1 MGECHDSMVKFKTL
15 VIGASINPERY
26 AYKAV
31 NLLVKNEIEVVPMGV
46 KPGLVANLS
55 IVSPLIVQFNI
66 HTITLYIGASK
77 QEPYF
82 DFILKI
88 NPKRVL
94 FNPGTENPKLANLLN
109 EKGIVW
115 ENACT
120 LILLSTNHYKT

>member
-1 MGECHDSMVKFKTL
+1 MVKFKTL

-26 AYKAV
+26 SYKAIH
-31 NLLVKNEIEVVPMGV
+31 LLVKHKIEVIPMGI

-55 IVSPLIVQFNI
+55 IVSRFIVQNNI
-66 HTITLYIGASK
+66 HTITLYLEASK
-77 QEPYF
+77 QYLYY

-94 FNPGTENPKLANLLN
+94 FNPGTENPELAKLLN
-109 EKGIVW
+109 EKDVLW

-120 LILLSTNHYKT
+120 LILLSSNQYKT

>member
-1 MGECHDSMVKFKTL
+1 MVKFKTL

-55 IVSPLIVQFNI
+55 IVSPLIFQFNI

-109 EKGIVW
+109 ETGIVW

-120 LILLSTNHYKT
+120 LILLSTNQYKT

>member
-1 MGECHDSMVKFKTL
+1 MVKFKTL

-26 AYKAV
+26 SYKAIH
-31 NLLVKNEIEVVPMGV
+31 LLVKHKIEVIPMGI

-55 IVSPLIVQFNI
+55 IVSRFIVQNNI
-66 HTITLYIGASK
+66 HTITLYLEASK
-77 QEPYF
+77 QYLYY

-94 FNPGTENPKLANLLN
+94 FNPGTENPELAKLLN
-109 EKGIVW
+109 EKDVLW

-120 LILLSTNHYKT
+120 LVLLSSNQYKT

>member
-1 MGECHDSMVKFKTL
+1 MVKFKTL

-55 IVSPLIVQFNI
+55 IVSPFIVQVNI
-66 HTITLYIGASK
+66 HTITLYIVASK

-94 FNPGTENPKLANLLN
+94 FNPGTENPKLAKLLN
-109 EKGIVW
+109 EKGIIW

-120 LILLSTNHYKT
+120 LVLLSTNQYKT

>member
-1 MGECHDSMVKFKTL
+1 MVKFKTL

-55 IVSPLIVQFNI
+55 IVSPLIFQFNI

>member
-1 MGECHDSMVKFKTL
+1 MVKFKTL

-26 AYKAV
+26 AHKAIH
-31 NLLVKNEIEVVPMGV
+31 LLLKHKIEVVPMGIR
-46 KPGLVANLS
+46 PGLVANLS
-55 IVSPLIVQFNI
+55 IVSPFIAQVNI

-94 FNPGTENPKLANLLN
+94 FNPGTENPKLVKLLN
-109 EKGIVW
+109 EKGIIW

-120 LILLSTNHYKT
+120 LVLLS

>member
-1 MGECHDSMVKFKTL
+1 MVKFKTL
-15 VIGASINPERY
+15 IIGASINPERY

-120 LILLSTNHYKT
+120 LILLSTNQYKT

>member
-1 MGECHDSMVKFKTL
+1 MVKFKTL

-55 IVSPLIVQFNI
+55 IVSPLIFQFNI

-94 FNPGTENPKLANLLN
+94 FNPGTENPKLAKLLN
-109 EKGIVW
+109 EKGIIW

-120 LILLSTNHYKT
+120 LVLLSTNQYKT

>member
-1 MGECHDSMVKFKTL
+1 MVKFKTL

-46 KPGLVANLS
+46 KLGLVANLS
-55 IVSPLIVQFNI
+55 IVSPFIVQVNI
-66 HTITLYIGASK
+66 HTITLYIVASK

-94 FNPGTENPKLANLLN
+94 FNPGTENPKLAKLLN
-109 EKGIVW
+109 EKGIIW

-120 LILLSTNHYKT
+120 LVLLSTNQYKT

>member
-1 MGECHDSMVKFKTL
+1 MVEFKTL

-26 AYKAV
+26 AYKAIQ
-31 NLLVKNEIEVVPMGV
+31 LLVKNEIEVVPMGV
-46 KPGLVANLS
+46 KPGFVANLL
-55 IVSPLIVQFNI
+55 IVSPLIVQVNI
-66 HTITLYIGASK
+66 HTITLYLGASK
-77 QEPYF
+77 QEPYY

-109 EKGIVW
+109 GKGILW

-120 LILLSTNHYKT
+120 LVLLSTNQYKT

>member
-1 MGECHDSMVKFKTL
+1 MVKFKTL

-26 AYKAV
+26 SYKAIH
-31 NLLVKNEIEVVPMGV
+31 LLVKHKIEVIPLGI

-55 IVSPLIVQFNI
+55 IVSRFIVQNNI
-66 HTITLYIGASK
+66 HTITLYLEASK
-77 QEPYF
+77 QYLYY

-94 FNPGTENPKLANLLN
+94 FNPGTENPELAKLLN
-109 EKGIVW
+109 EKDIPW

-120 LILLSTNHYKT
+120 LVLLSSNQYKT

>member
-1 MGECHDSMVKFKTL
+1 MVKFKTL

-26 AYKAV
+26 AHKAIH
-31 NLLVKNEIEVVPMGV
+31 LLLKHEIEVVPMGIR
-46 KPGLVANLS
+46 PGLVANLS
-55 IVSPLIVQFNI
+55 IVSPFIAQVNI

-82 DFILKI
+82 DFILKT

-94 FNPGTENPKLANLLN
+94 FNPGTENPKLVKLLN
-109 EKGIVW
+109 EKGIIW

-120 LILLSTNHYKT
+120 LVLLSSNQYKTKECKKSI